1 MDKTTDKRVQTD
13 EMSTSKIN
21 RRKLKEKSSGDK
33 VRLMKLKRVVDIKV
47 KDIYRRG
54 EEVISVPKSFSR
66 SYDIVGSS
74 FKFLKKF
81 EI

>member
-13 EMSTSKIN
+13 EMSTLKIN

-54 EEVISVPKSFSR
+54 EEIIPVPKSFSW
-66 SYDIVGSS
+66 
-74 FKFLKKF
+74 
-81 EI
+81 